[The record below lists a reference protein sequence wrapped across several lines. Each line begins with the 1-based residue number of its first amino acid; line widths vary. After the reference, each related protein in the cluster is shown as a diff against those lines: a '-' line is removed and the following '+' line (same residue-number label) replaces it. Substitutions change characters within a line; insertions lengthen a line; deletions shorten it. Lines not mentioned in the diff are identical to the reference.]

1 MTTFEK
7 HYIGKGTQVA
17 NLDIVKVVLPVE
29 GIEAAVFENKDGV
42 KYLSFEIARL
52 KEADKF
58 GRTHTCYFQ
67 TKVQTE
73 ESKDQEPVAQPKK
86 KAGKASKKMQPQPET
101 EDDLPF

>member
-7 HYIGKGTQVA
+7 HYIGKGTKLE
-17 NLDIVKVVLPVE
+17 NLDIIRVVLPAE
-29 GIEAAVFENKDGV
+29 GLDAAMFEKNGI
-42 KYLSFEIARL
+42 KYLSFEVAKL

-67 TKVQTE
+67 TKVYTDTPVQ
-73 ESKDQEPVAQPKK
+73 DEPVKQKKADKKSSKKQAQPV
-86 KAGKASKKMQPQPET
+86 

>member
-29 GIEAAVFENKDGV
+29 GIEAAMFEKEGI
-42 KYLSFEIARL
+42 KYLGFEVA
-52 KEADKF
+52 KMKTPDKF
-58 GRTHTCYFQ
+58 GRTHTCYYQ
-67 TKVQTE
+67 TKVYTE
-73 ESKDQEPVAQPKK
+73 DASDVQPEKQKK
-86 KAGKASKKMQPQPET
+86 TRKSSKKEPAVPE